1 MITAADRQPGSSH
14 EHERF
19 QGMSGLLIGVVML
32 VGRGPV
38 SRLVADLVGVGP
50 GDRVLDV
57 GCGPGGAVREAAL
70 SGAAVTGVDP
80 APLMLRLGR
89 SLSGKRSG
97 PGMVFLQGTAEALPV
112 PDQTV
117 TVAWAISS
125 AHHWADIPAGL
136 RELYRVLEPGGR
148 LIIAERLTR
157 PGARGLA
164 AHGFTET
171 QAAEMAAAAQSVGF
185 AVVQHDTRR
194 AGRRMLVTVRAR
206 RPASKPG

>member
-1 MITAADRQPGSSH
+1 VITAADRQPGSSH

-97 PGMVFLQGTAEALPV
+97 PGMVFLQGDRRGAA
-112 PDQTV
+112 
-117 TVAWAISS
+117 S
-125 AHHWADIPAGL
+125 A
-136 RELYRVLEPGGR
+136 
-148 LIIAERLTR
+148 
-157 PGARGLA
+157 
-164 AHGFTET
+164 
-171 QAAEMAAAAQSVGF
+171 
-185 AVVQHDTRR
+185 
-194 AGRRMLVTVRAR
+194 
-206 RPASKPG
+206 